1 MPGTLTALH
10 RSIRRLFVRAPQA
23 QRVDLRGRKII
34 VTGAA
39 RGSIGY
45 ETAGILASWGA
56 TLVVT
61 SRSNVN
67 ALVEDLRGK
76 LSGAPDCGAV
86 DGHTL
91 DLCDTNSVNAFV
103 EWYRRQHGERLDVLI
118 NNAGVHLDLLSQW
131 KTPQEIAD
139 GHEIH
144 WRTNYLGTMQLTMR
158 LLPLLQNAAA
168 QTGDARIV
176 NVVSMLHDKGRNEW
190 LFAPQEHY
198 NSWVAYGTSKLA
210 LIHASFELQRR
221 YAESANVQAYCLHP
235 GAVYTNIAGKGLAGN
250 PVLESIRNFFAPVEA
265 FFLLTPEE
273 GAQTQ
278 VHCASSPDARGGLY
292 YRECRPAP
300 ASKDS
305 ADTQVSARLWEQTQA
320 WIGAE
325 AGHKSPK
332 AATRSR

>member
-1 MPGTLTALH
+1 MLRMNPLAALR
-10 RSIRRLFVRAPQA
+10 RSVRRLFVRAPQA

-45 ETAGILASWGA
+45 ETARILASWGA
-56 TLVVT
+56 DVT
-61 SRSNVN
+61 VSSRSNAA
-67 ALVEDLRGK
+67 ALAEALRTQLEGV
-76 LSGAPDCGAV
+76 PDCGRIDARE
-86 DGHTL
+86 L
-91 DLCDTNSVNAFV
+91 DLCDTNSVNAFAG
-103 EWYRRQHGERLDVLI
+103 WYRAQHGERLDVLV

-131 KTPQEIAD
+131 KAPHMTAD

-144 WRTNYLGTMQLTMR
+144 WRTNTLGTMQLTTR

-176 NVVSMLHDKGRNEW
+176 NVVSMLHAKGRNAW
-190 LFAPQEHY
+190 LFGPQERY

-210 LIHASFELQRR
+210 LVHATLELQRR
-221 YAESANVQAYCLHP
+221 YAASENVQAYCLHP
-235 GAVYTNIAGKGLAGN
+235 GAVYTNIAAKGLAGN
-250 PVLESIRNFFAPVEA
+250 PLLESIRNFFAPVEA

-278 VHCASSPDARGGLY
+278 LHCATSPDAHGGRY
-292 YRECRPAP
+292 YRECQPAP
-300 ASKDS
+300 ASADS

-320 WIGAE
+320 WIAAD
-325 AGHKSPK
+325 AGQK
-332 AATRSR
+332 